1 MKKYKLILM
10 FLILFLNLL
19 IINNVYAEA
28 SLSINANTYTVYV
41 GNSVTVKLSINELS
55 GRFKVY
61 STDSSVIAGGAEG
74 WCDNNICEN
83 GMSTSLVFKANKV
96 GTAVIRLEP
105 VNVSVTTPGKER
117 DFTESRSITINVINK
132 VSPPSVDVNKVY
144 SKNNYLKN
152 LIVDGYELNPKFN
165 KETLEY
171 EVELEPGTEK
181 INVSAVKED
190 WRARIK
196 GTGEIG
202 VTEGINTINIVVT
215 AENGNERTY
224 KIIARVDEKDPINI
238 KIEGKDYTIIKKKEL
253 INSKSGYE
261 ESSVKIKSFDIPSL
275 YNNVTNITLI
285 GVKDSEG
292 NISLV
297 SYDSKTGEYNY
308 YNEFKFDLMNLYIHE
323 KEDSKYEKIDLRIN
337 GVKTIGYKLNGLND
351 YYLVYATNT
360 ITGYDGYYL
369 YDIKENSVQRYTTKL
384 LDNMT
389 DTKDKYFSMVLVLSC
404 VCFLT
409 MLFLLIEVN
418 RDNKRKFEE

>member
-1 MKKYKLILM
+1 MKKAFKYLFIM
-10 FLILFLNLL
+10 ILFLSFKSNIKAETLSITSSSYNVTVGSTVTITIKSNDIMGAYTL
-19 IINNVYAEA
+19 TSSNNNV
-28 SLSINANTYTVYV
+28 
-41 GNSVTVKLSINELS
+41 LS
-55 GRFKVY
+55 GGDQNTIDSADAFSKSYTFTAKSVGTATVMLSPRYSGALYVY
-61 STDSSVIAGGAEG
+61 STETKIDY
-74 WCDNNICEN
+74 
-83 GMSTSLVFKANKV
+83 
-96 GTAVIRLEP
+96 
-105 VNVSVTTPGKER
+105 
-117 DFTESRSITINVINK
+117 SRSVTINVVNK
-132 VSPPSVDVNKVY
+132 NTTPSVDVNKVY
-144 SKNNYLKN
+144 SKNNYLNN

-308 YNEFKFDLMNLYIHE
+308 YNEFKFDLMNLYIYE